1 MHHSPSRAKRQPGG
15 TPPPVTPAQVKHT
28 PAEPARAWVGAPA
41 RTSPATARRPGRH
54 SPMVPG
60 HGPCDRSHR
69 STVRVGRRRAFG
81 ASGPPGV
88 GAQGVGPWAWGDL
101 SWSGRLAPTLPHHS
115 LPSGAMLRALIA
127 GVIAGYGIAIPVGA
141 IAVLIV
147 ETGMRCG
154 FRCAAFAGAGAATAD
169 LLYAALATLGGVA
182 IASAV
187 EASATPFKFGS
198 AAVLALLA
206 FNGLRRAWVGRAIPD
221 GEPAAPNRA
230 ELVRTYGKFL
240 GLTIIN
246 PLTVVYFTVFVV
258 GL

>member
-1 MHHSPSRAKRQPGG
+1 
-15 TPPPVTPAQVKHT
+15 
-28 PAEPARAWVGAPA
+28 
-41 RTSPATARRPGRH
+41 
-54 SPMVPG
+54 
-60 HGPCDRSHR
+60 
-69 STVRVGRRRAFG
+69 
-81 ASGPPGV
+81 
-88 GAQGVGPWAWGDL
+88 
-101 SWSGRLAPTLPHHS
+101 
-115 LPSGAMLRALIA
+115 MLRALIA

-258 GL
+258 GLGIADTLRPLQAVVFVASAFGASLSWQTLLAAIGATARRRLPAGFRVGATVAGNLIVLALAVVVVLR